1 MQCHQLKFVEPARTP
16 AKHAHHYYIFRNNID
31 KIAELFLN
39 RIQIKYTLLKY
50 RYGNGRKKKRG
61 EKEGNLM
68 FFQDHGPPK
77 YIKLFKK
84 KKNYSPA
91 ISIELS

>member
-1 MQCHQLKFVEPARTP
+1 MSQLAHKEPLQCHQLKFVEPARTP
-16 AKHAHHYYIFRNNID
+16 EKHAHHYYIFRNNID

-68 FFQDHGPPK
+68 FFPRPWTSQIH
-77 YIKLFKK
+77 
-84 KKNYSPA
+84 
-91 ISIELS
+91 